1 MVCRPGRRGHG
12 WVCGHSD
19 AFRRRPQCGHPSL
32 AHRPRCGSLGTVG
45 SDKVNRVA
53 LEWLASLEAHRL
65 CARQF
70 ESAEFPNPW
79 ELRQF
84 FRNSA
89 MRFSVFSLLSCPT
102 SVHQSYSES
111 LAGSKRRA
119 PAILKCFHASSIPA
133 HAVATPEP
141 AVR

>member
-65 CARQF
+65 CARPF
-70 ESAEFPNPW
+70 EKRGVSKTW
-79 ELRQF
+79 ELR
-84 FRNSA
+84 
-89 MRFSVFSLLSCPT
+89 VSLLIRPNL
-102 SVHQSYSES
+102 S
-111 LAGSKRRA
+111 LRLGVLDLRL
-119 PAILKCFHASSIPA
+119 PDEILRCA
-133 HAVATPEP
+133 
-141 AVR
+141 

>member
-1 MVCRPGRRGHG
+1 M
-12 WVCGHSD
+12 
-19 AFRRRPQCGHPSL
+19 
-32 AHRPRCGSLGTVG
+32 
-45 SDKVNRVA
+45 NRVA

-89 MRFSVFSLLSCPT
+89 MRFSVFSLLSCP
-102 SVHQSYSES
+102 HYSFAALTFAH
-111 LAGSKRRA
+111 LARFAALIRA
-119 PAILKCFHASSIPA
+119 RPAAEMWRFGAIETTFWPLVFAQRA
-133 HAVATPEP
+133 F
-141 AVR
+141 